1 VKAREQAREQAR
13 KKLAWESE
21 GLNRVEEKDFDVIV
35 IGGGHNGLV
44 AAGYLAQ
51 SGLKVHL
58 IEANSTLG
66 GASSSQRIFPGVDA
80 KLSRYSY
87 LVSLLPDQI
96 LRDLNLDFQV
106 IKRKVSSYTPTK
118 IGGTSSDTGLLITPD
133 DDGANRRSFQDIE
146 ASDDFENWQK
156 FYQKIL
162 QAAPAIAE
170 TFLQPLPTLDE
181 LKEKIPEDVYQM
193 LFEIPLGESLEKYF
207 TNDLLRGV
215 VLTDGLIGTF
225 TDAFDPSLAANKCFL
240 YHLVGNGTGEWN
252 VPKGG
257 MGALVD
263 ALTHRLRELGVT
275 FQLGARVNEISTGKV
290 FVEGSILTTRF
301 IVVATSPKQMAQ
313 LQGKK
318 APQHLPGSQIKMN
331 MVLKKLP
338 ELKSEI
344 PAEIAFAGTFHIDEG
359 FDQLQRAYQQAA
371 AGFLPDQ
378 IPAEIYCHT
387 LTDSSILAPDLVA
400 QGYHTLTLF
409 AIHTPYQLFL
419 RGDESVKE
427 SAKDRL
433 ISQLNSYLKKP
444 IWEVLARDS
453 NGDYCLE
460 IKTPLDLEQE
470 LNLPEGN
477 IFHGDLEFPI
487 RKSGELLK
495 WGSES
500 DDPTIFLG
508 GAGARRGG
516 GVSGIAGHNAAM
528 AILEILNAEK

>member
-1 VKAREQAREQAR
+1 MEQR
-13 KKLAWESE
+13 
-21 GLNRVEEKDFDVIV
+21 DFDVIV

-58 IEANSTLG
+58 IESSPTLG
-66 GASSSQRIFPGVDA
+66 GATASQQIFPGVDA

-96 LRDLNLDFQV
+96 VSDLKLDFQV
-106 IKRKVSSYTPTK
+106 IKRKVASYTPTN
-118 IGGTSSDTGLLITPD
+118 IGGTSSDQNSDQNSNQNSDTGLLIIPND
-133 DDGANRRSFQDIE
+133 DRANRESFQGIGAE
-146 ASDDFENWQK
+146 DDFENWKK

-162 QAAPAIAE
+162 QAAPAIAD

-181 LKEKIPEDVYQM
+181 LKAKIPEDVFQM
-193 LFEIPLGESLEKYF
+193 LFEIPLGESLEKFF

-240 YHLVGNGTGEWN
+240 YHLLGNGTGEWN

-263 ALTHRLRELGVT
+263 ALTHRLQELGVT
-275 FQLGARVNEISTGKV
+275 FQLGARVNKISTGKV

-313 LQGKK
+313 LQGRQ
-318 APQHLPGSQIKMN
+318 APDHLPGSQLKMN

-344 PAEIAFAGTFHIDEG
+344 PAEIAFAGTFHFDEG
-359 FDQLQRAYQQAA
+359 FNQLQRAYQQAA

-387 LTDSSILAPDLVA
+387 LTDSSILAPDLA
-400 QGYHTLTLF
+400 SQGYHTLTLF
-409 AIHTPYQLFL
+409 ALHTPYQLFL
-419 RGDESVKE
+419 HEGERVKE
-427 SAKDRL
+427 LAKDRL
-433 ISQLNSYLKKP
+433 ISQLNSYLREP
-444 IWEVLARDS
+444 IWEALARDS

-460 IKTPLDLEQE
+460 IKSPLDLERE

-528 AILEILNAEK
+528 AILEILNLEK

>member
-1 VKAREQAREQAR
+1 MEEQ
-13 KKLAWESE
+13 
-21 GLNRVEEKDFDVIV
+21 DFDVIV

-44 AAGYLAQ
+44 AAAYLAQ
-51 SGLKVHL
+51 AGLKVHL
-58 IEANSTLG
+58 IEANPTLG
-66 GASSSQRIFPGVDA
+66 GATASTQIFPGVDA

-96 LRDLNLDFQV
+96 VSDLNLDFQV
-106 IKRKVSSYTPTK
+106 IKRKVSSYTPIK
-118 IGGTSSDTGLLITPD
+118 ISDTSGNTSGNSSADTGLLITPHD
-133 DDGANRRSFQDIE
+133 NGGNQRSFQDIGAE
-146 ASDDFENWQK
+146 GDFENWQN

-162 QAAPAIAE
+162 KAAPAIAD

-181 LKEKIPEDVYQM
+181 LKEKIPEDVFQL

-207 TNDLLRGV
+207 SNDLLRGV

-252 VPKGG
+252 VPQGG
-257 MGALVD
+257 MGALVE
-263 ALTHRLRELGVT
+263 ALIHRLNELGVT
-275 FQLGARVNEISTGKV
+275 FQLGATVNEISTGKV
-290 FVEGSILTTRF
+290 FVDGSALRTRF
-301 IVVATSPKQMAQ
+301 IVLATSPKEMAR
-313 LQGKK
+313 LQGKQ
-318 APQHLPGSQIKMN
+318 APKHLPGSQIKMN
-331 MVLKKLP
+331 MVLTKLP
-338 ELKSEI
+338 ELKSGLS
-344 PAEIAFAGTFHIDEG
+344 AEIAFAGTFHIDEG
-359 FDQLQRAYQQAA
+359 FDQLQSAYRQAA
-371 AGFLPDQ
+371 AGALPDQ

-387 LTDSSILAPDLVA
+387 LTDSSILAPDLTS
-400 QGYHTLTLF
+400 QGYQTLTLF
-409 AIHTPYQLFL
+409 ALHTPYQLFL
-419 RGDESVKE
+419 DEGENVKE
-427 SAKDRL
+427 LAKDRL
-433 ISQLNSYLKKP
+433 ISQLNSYLKEP

-460 IKTPLDLEQE
+460 IKSPLDLEQE

-487 RKSGELLK
+487 VKSGESLR

-528 AILEILNAEK
+528 AILEILEQKK